1 MCFPW
6 PIKKK
11 YTCVLQRRCVPSLCA
26 MWCIPKKKWWNKQML
41 KQSMMFADMSVGC
54 SRWHRLNMYAYVCDI
69 YIYIYLELYM
79 YMYRSCHM
87 YLWFVRT
94 KAIGTCTRSA
104 DLSAMLNWWILCIW
118 HLRGGWVGHVHFPV
132 QLMVKPR
139 GSPAHRG
146 QTAISGCIILG
157 HSAPACCCIRTL
169 YFCEGFIV
177 ALALAVWFLYPHFD
191 EWFFQC
197 GHYWAHSA

>member
-11 YTCVLQRRCVPSLCA
+11 IYMRFAKA
-26 MWCIPKKKWWNKQML
+26 MRAFFMCHVMHSKKKMMKQTNAETINDVCGHVSRM
-41 KQSMMFADMSVGC
+41 QSLTSFV
-54 SRWHRLNMYAYVCDI
+54 HVCLCMW

-157 HSAPACCCIRTL
+157 HSASACCYIRTL